1 MATDFNKHSIAT
13 AGGMRP
19 TTANTPIDTRC
30 RVNDES
36 DIYSIPLPYLGMI
49 VYVVDSDKYYQVSKL
64 KSANIGPLVIE
75 DAAVEEFEEL
85 SLKGISSSQLSNYA
99 TVKYVND
106 KIELIE
112 LTPGPVGPKG
122 DKGDRGLQGYQGE
135 VGPPGIQGIQGPEG
149 PEGPEGPIGPK
160 GDPGE
165 PGPKGDPGE
174 QGPPGPAGEIPNID
188 FLATK
193 EYVADEILKAQL
205 EGQDIDLSNYAKVE
219 YVNEEITKFKATTTT
234 NFTQVTSKINSEVNT
249 LNLSIRDTTTN
260 LTQAIDNKATELTNA
275 FSSENTQI
283 HQRLESIQNELDG
296 VEKIRG
302 EKGEQGDQGPVGPP
316 GPVGPKGDQG
326 IQGIQGIQGEIGP
339 VGPKG
344 DKGDK
349 GDQGE
354 QGIQGPKGD
363 KGDQGVQ
370 GMQGERGL
378 QGLQGEQGIQG
389 PKGDKGDKGDKGQD
403 GLVTKIVIDY
413 SVYTMNDKGEVHI
426 PPYPSIQGLAT
437 EAFVTNAIN
446 KAQID
451 GGANGQ
457 INLDLYATKEEVSAV
472 DSSIDTRIANAL
484 RNVSEEISKDFVN
497 TGELNSAIN
506 GLNLSQYATTKSL
519 DQSISRIESMMP
531 NSNDYV
537 ASDHARILNSLSINR
552 ADESTI
558 GYYSVALGDTV
569 IAAADNS
576 FATGDNVSAMS
587 KNQFVQGKYNKLDS
601 DSKYAHIVGNGTS
614 NHARSNAYELD
625 WNGNATFAGKVYSNG
640 ATKSLEDQIAALEKR
655 IEELEKGA
663 K

>member
-1 MATDFNKHSIAT
+1 MSTDFNKHSIT
-13 AGGMRP
+13 TSGGMRP
-19 TTANTPIDTRC
+19 ATANTPIDTRC
-30 RVNDES
+30 RVDTES

-49 VYVVDSDKYYQVSKL
+49 VYVLDSDKYYQISKL
-64 KSANIGPLVIE
+64 KSTNIGPLVIE

-149 PEGPEGPIGPK
+149 PEGPEGPPGPK
-160 GDPGE
+160 GDQGE

-174 QGPPGPAGEIPNID
+174 QGPPGPAGELPDID

-205 EGQDIDLSNYAKVE
+205 EGQDVDLSSYAKVE
-219 YVNEEITKFKATTTT
+219 YVDSEITKFKATTTT
-234 NFTQVTSKINSEVNT
+234 NFTQVTSKINNEVNT
-249 LNLSIRDTTTN
+249 LNLSIQDTTTN

-283 HQRLESIQNELDG
+283 HQRLESLQNELDG

-302 EKGEQGDQGPVGPP
+302 EKGEQGPEGPQGPP
-316 GPVGPKGDQG
+316 GPEGPKGDQG

-389 PKGDKGDKGDKGQD
+389 PKGDKGDKGDKGED
-403 GLVTKIVIDY
+403 GLVTKVVIDY

-426 PPYPSIQGLAT
+426 PAYPSLAGYAT
-437 EAFVTNAIN
+437 ESFVTNAIN
-446 KAQID
+446 NAKLEGGDNEID
-451 GGANGQ
+451 FN
-457 INLDLYATKEEVSAV
+457 IYATKEEINSL

-484 RNVSEEISKDFVN
+484 DGIADEISQDFIN

-506 GLNLSQYATTKSL
+506 ELNLSQYATKTALNKAISDL
-519 DQSISRIESMMP
+519 ESIMP
-531 NSNDYV
+531 NANSFV
-537 ASDHARILNSLSINR
+537 SSDHATITNSLSINR
-552 ADESTI
+552 ASSSTV

-576 FATGDNVSAMS
+576 FATGEHVSAMS
-587 KNQFVQGKYNKLDS
+587 KNQFVQGKYNQLDS
-601 DSKYAHIVGNGTS
+601 DSKYAHIIGNGSS
-614 NHARSNAYELD
+614 NQARSNAYMLD
-625 WNGNATFAGKVYSNG
+625 WNGNATFAGKIYSNSVS
-640 ATKSLEDQIAALEKR
+640 KSLEDQIADLEKR